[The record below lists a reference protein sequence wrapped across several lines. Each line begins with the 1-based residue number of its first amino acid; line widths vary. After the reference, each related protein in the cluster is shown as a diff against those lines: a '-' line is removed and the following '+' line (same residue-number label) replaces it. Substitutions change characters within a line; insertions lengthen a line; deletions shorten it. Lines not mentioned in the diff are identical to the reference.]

1 MLGVTNIYAIFLAYI
16 KEKLAS
22 LITLTRSMC
31 GRRAENT
38 RHMGIISL
46 IKTNISFTDASSL
59 YFDETSNI
67 FLTRRTSIR
76 KLPNSREG
84 ISDRVTRDGDN
95 ETKYEEGGGGE
106 LHEYSSGRVP
116 FRKTWND
123 FRERFVSSEEIWKEK
138 KSRIASYYFWDQVYG
153 DLGIGDK
160 DEEC

>member
-95 ETKYEEGGGGE
+95 ETKYEEGGEAGNCTNIRVDAFPSVKRETISANVSYPPKKFGKRRKVVSYRITFE
-106 LHEYSSGRVP
+106 PKCTRGSGNR
-116 FRKTWND
+116 R
-123 FRERFVSSEEIWKEK
+123 
-138 KSRIASYYFWDQVYG
+138 
-153 DLGIGDK
+153 
-160 DEEC
+160 